1 MPHARA
7 ARLLAAATLAC
18 ALPAAAQGT
27 LVTGPGASPRTDF
40 VDGFTFTATNGLNVG
55 AGTLLDFG
63 ALGTATLEGAELR
76 ANRIVD
82 TGGDGAYTLSF
93 SNLVDGFGAE
103 FGQARG
109 ALSISLFNGGASVGT
124 FATTFANGGVRF
136 LGVSGLTFD
145 EVRIA
150 GAAGGE
156 LRADNIVIGANAS
169 IAAVPEPGPLAL
181 VGLGLAGTLL
191 VGRRRAL
198 LAARR

>member
-27 LVTGPGASPRTDF
+27 LVTGPGASPRSDF
-40 VDGFTFTATNGLNVG
+40 IGGFTFTAANGLNAT

-63 ALGTATLEGAELR
+63 ALGTATLQGAELR

-82 TGGDGAYTLSF
+82 TGGDGAYTLTF
-93 SNLVDGFGAE
+93 SNLIDGFGAE
-103 FGQARG
+103 FAQVRG
-109 ALSISLFNGGASVGT
+109 ALAISLFNGGTSVGT
-124 FATTFANGGVRF
+124 FSTTFANGGVRF
-136 LGVSGLTFD
+136 LGVSGMRFD

-150 GAAGGE
+150 GASGGE
-156 LRADNIVIGANAS
+156 LRADNLVIGANAS

-181 VGLGLAGTLL
+181 LGIGLAGMAVAT
-191 VGRRRAL
+191 RRRQL
-198 LAARR
+198 VRARR